1 MAPSVLCRFHTKCF
15 GFSESVFYF
24 TKKISI
30 LSILEISVQAQN
42 IFNHVQHILTYTLFL
57 P

>member
-1 MAPSVLCRFHTKCF
+1 MAPSVLCWFHTKCF

-24 TKKISI
+24 TIKISI

>member
-24 TKKISI
+24 TIKISI
-30 LSILEISVQAQN
+30 LSIISVQAQN

>member
-15 GFSESVFYF
+15 GFSECVFYF
-24 TKKISI
+24 TIKISI